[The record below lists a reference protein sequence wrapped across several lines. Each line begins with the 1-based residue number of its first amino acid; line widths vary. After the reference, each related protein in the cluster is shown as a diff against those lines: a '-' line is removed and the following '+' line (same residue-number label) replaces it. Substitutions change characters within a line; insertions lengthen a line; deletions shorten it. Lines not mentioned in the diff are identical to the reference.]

1 MRSILYYILSKI
13 KKLQN
18 KNIEIN
24 TEISG
29 IKQDITDI
37 NGNIT
42 NMIDS
47 GTTDGI
53 NYIKY
58 SDGTLI
64 QYGSLQV
71 TASDSRSSGGLT
83 YYSGTNTKQLPF
95 DFLDTN
101 YNLFVSLPIANL
113 NLFSQSY
120 ANINSVNTIQIE
132 YLCTLQNDYRNIR
145 FFAIGKWK

>member
-1 MRSILYYILSKI
+1 MRSILYYIISKI

-18 KNIEIN
+18 KN
-24 TEISG
+24 TEIDTELSG
-29 IKQDITDI
+29 IKQDIS
-37 NGNIT
+37 NI
-42 NMIDS
+42 IDS
-47 GTTDGI
+47 GRTDGI

-64 QYGSLQV
+64 QYGSLEV
-71 TASDSRSSGGLT
+71 TASELRSSGGLT

-95 DFLDTN
+95 NFLDTN

-132 YLCTLQNDYRNIR
+132 YLCTSQNDHRNIR